1 MSKRNKGE
9 KNARA
14 TKKTALTK
22 EASPSAA
29 KRSRPSLA
37 AHAEALYA
45 VLMFASLWIFCSWV
59 YGSVFHLS
67 QQTSYFAWSETL
79 MRFLLQQP
87 FGWLY
92 AAGRLLLTTFHYP
105 ALGGLVLALLLSACS
120 WLVQRIFRLSGW
132 WRVIPALLPFAF
144 LAYFVSL
151 DYSINYHRET
161 SALMAFPF
169 AALVVLSIVYG
180 IEKLGARHRTEKGK
194 EPKKGA
200 LAGSM
205 AVVVAFAALTAFSL
219 VWRDGLRR
227 TCTMMRQLEQSDYEG
242 MIDAALASK
251 HPSRSVAAY
260 HAVALAQTGQLETRV
275 FEIPYKYPRMQVREM
290 DGQYSDGVPVYS
302 LDADF
307 YAGFPNEAYSSC
319 MENMVKIG
327 PQIFLLKR
335 LARAAMVNGER
346 RLCWKYLQIIDRNP
360 FEHEFVRK
368 HKEYINNMQAVRNN
382 PEYKHIYDKMPVH
395 DQFAQI
401 YRKPLFLGYNVRLME
416 GRSIEALHAS
426 LVALLYT
433 KDLDGFLMRASL
445 IGNTT
450 MPEYYQQAV
459 VLKSLSDGSVM
470 SSFPAIDRTR
480 QMAVLRS
487 FVGMAKPYLKSNQEE
502 GRKLLKDGW
511 TDYYPYYMYFENLT
525 PEHAD
530 QAENKEKGG
539 VN

>member
-1 MSKRNKGE
+1 MSKKYKVE

-14 TKKTALTK
+14 AKKTAPTK
-22 EASPSAA
+22 ETSQLAT
-29 KRSRPSLA
+29 KRSRLPLA
-37 AHAEALYA
+37 AHGEALYA
-45 VLMFASLWIFCSWV
+45 TLMFASLWIFCSWV
-59 YGSVFHLS
+59 YGSVFYLS
-67 QQTSYFAWSETL
+67 QQTSYFAWNETL

-87 FGWLY
+87 LGWLY
-92 AAGRLLLTTFHYP
+92 AVGRLLLTTFHYP
-105 ALGGLVLALLLSACS
+105 VLGGFVLALLLLACS
-120 WLVQRIFRLSGW
+120 WLVQRIFHLAGW
-132 WRVIPALLPFAF
+132 WRIIPALLPFAF

-169 AALVVLSIVYG
+169 AAVVVLSIVYG
-180 IEKLGARHRTEKGK
+180 IEKLAARRKGK
-194 EPKKGA
+194 HTERQKGA
-200 LAGSM
+200 MAGSM
-205 AVVVAFAALTAFSL
+205 AVIAAFVALTAFSI

-242 MIDAALASK
+242 MIDEALASK
-251 HPSRSVAAY
+251 RPSRSVAAY

-275 FEIPYKYPRMQVREM
+275 FEIPYNYPRMQVREM

-307 YAGFPNEAYSSC
+307 YAGFPNEAYSNC

-335 LARAAMVNGER
+335 LARAAMINGEG

-368 HKEYINNMQAVRNN
+368 HKEYINNMQAVRDN
-382 PEYKHIYDKMPVH
+382 PEFKHIYDKMPVH

-401 YRKPLFLGYNVRLME
+401 YRKPLFLGYNVGLME
-416 GRSIEALHAS
+416 GRSLEALHAS

-445 IGNTT
+445 IGNTQ

-459 VLKSLSDGSVM
+459 VLKSLSDGRVM
-470 SSFPAIDRTR
+470 SNFPAIDRTR
-480 QMAVLRS
+480 HMTMLRT
-487 FVGMAKPYLKSNQEE
+487 FVGMAKPYLKNNQEE

-530 QAENKEKGG
+530 KANNKEKGG